1 MKKSLLVILVVA
13 VVVIASIIGAFAFL
27 SNSTDPTE
35 TVEQFTVGSQG
46 GNFSAFG
53 STLDLNIP
61 DGALGTQQTISVKRA
76 TPSNS
81 SFIPGTAFDLG
92 PTGLTFLKSIQLKT
106 SYDSSKIP
114 GGHSESDLSLARL
127 ENGKWTT
134 LGASGVNETYDE
146 VCGLTSSFSTYAVVV
161 NTTKVSINGP
171 NYAYPNGRTELTF
184 SFPSPM
190 PQDVIAYRATWSE
203 SSNNGFLW
211 VTTNEG
217 GGTAYAYVD
226 VLYINGAPEDGSR
239 VYFQPFDD
247 APLSTS
253 ATVRLNMT
261 ITFDFTLS
269 GKYYHYGQASTLI
282 EINYPI
288 AEIFPDEGDCAPG
301 DQVILTPDVARTPSG
316 FIPSWHWDTDGA
328 NGLLWEAG
336 KDPES
341 TPGVST
347 ISKSNASYVIFKA
360 NHDAQGGAVEHV
372 TLQVWVNHPQSGIM
386 AVGQGRSNI
395 TIKDKAVSIELG
407 YPAMIEVRKQEA
419 ASLEAVTSGAPAGD
433 KIYVWN
439 TTGNFGGFGQDWPS
453 TQMSYQSSSRYAY
466 YSGNGLGADGDQD
479 RITVSV
485 YLVQGSEWQLL
496 GNASAYVEVYFPQTM
511 YYVLDQDKS
520 TGFMAS
526 GSQWNMYSV
535 GHGYI
540 AGTSGFY
547 ARQGDTLRIVCHDRG
562 AEGEDLK
569 SIYLWNG
576 DNSLLLVPA
585 GEIVSGMDR
594 TFTISI

>member
-1 MKKSLLVILVVA
+1 MKNPLLVILVVA
-13 VVVIASIIGAFAFL
+13 VVLIASIIGAFALL
-27 SNSTDPTE
+27 SNGTDPTE

-46 GNFSAFG
+46 GNFTAFG
-53 STLDLNIP
+53 STIDLNIP

-92 PTGLTFLKSIQLKT
+92 PTGLSFLKAIQLKA
-106 SYDSSKIP
+106 SYDPSKIP
-114 GGHSESDLSLARL
+114 SGHSEGDLSLARL

-134 LGASGVNETYDE
+134 LGASGVNETNDE

-203 SSNNGFLW
+203 SSNKGVLW
-211 VTTNEG
+211 VTTDEG
-217 GGTAYAYVD
+217 GGTAYSYID
-226 VLYINGAPEDGSR
+226 VLYVNGAPEDGSR
-239 VYFQPFDD
+239 VYFQPYDD
-247 APLSTS
+247 APLGTS

-261 ITFDFTLS
+261 ITLDFTLS
-269 GKYYHYGQASTLI
+269 GRYYHYGQASTSI
-282 EINYPI
+282 EINYPT
-288 AEIFPDEGDCAPG
+288 AEIYPDESDCAPG

-328 NGLLWEAG
+328 NGLLWDAG

-360 NHDAQGGAVEHV
+360 NDDAQGGAVEHV

-386 AVGQGRSNI
+386 SVGQGRSNI
-395 TIKDKAVSIELG
+395 TIGERAVSIELG
-407 YPAMIEVRKQEA
+407 YPAMIEVRKEEA

-433 KIYVWN
+433 KVYVWN
-439 TTGNFGGFGQDWPS
+439 TTGEFGGFGQDWPS
-453 TQMSYQSSSRYAY
+453 TQMSYQSSSCYAY
-466 YSGNGLGADGDQD
+466 YSGNGLGADGDKD
-479 RITVSV
+479 TITVSV

-496 GNASAYVEVYFPQTM
+496 GNASAYVEVYYPQTE

-576 DNSLLLVPA
+576 GTSLLLVTA

-594 TFTISI
+594 SFTISI